1 MNLEL
6 NTAERLTLQE
16 LSLHH
21 RYADF
26 RRRALGMLALTKG
39 HPLPVVA
46 DILGVTP
53 QTAYNWLKAWRT
65 RGLMGL
71 LDGHQGGAPA
81 KLTADLLDTAE
92 AIARTAPATLAEI
105 ARQVHEVHPQAP
117 DFSLDRLSA
126 GLRARGLAFTRT
138 RLSLKKAGVRSSSR
152 PPALT

>member
-6 NTAERLTLQE
+6 TTAERLTLQE
-16 LSLHH
+16 LSIHH

-26 RRRALGMLALTKG
+26 RRRALGLLALAKG

-53 QTAYNWLKAWRT
+53 QTVYNWGKAWRT

-71 LDGHQGGAPA
+71 LDGHQGGAPT
-81 KLTADLLDTAE
+81 KLTATLLDTAE
-92 AIARTAPATLAEI
+92 AIARAAPATLAQI
-105 ARQVHEVHPQAP
+105 ARHVHEAHPEAP

-138 RLSLKKAGVRSSSR
+138 RLSLKKDAARSASKR
-152 PPALT
+152 PAST